1 MVPYAVMKKQDIII
15 AVEAF
20 AGNKG
25 ISPATVTSR
34 AVGNSRLYARMK
46 QGGDCTTEV
55 AARLLAY
62 IDKAKIVECDNHSPA
77 SARSG
82 AA

>member
-1 MVPYAVMKKQDIII
+1 MKKQDIII

-20 AGNKG
+20 AGGRG

-46 QGGDCTTEV
+46 KGGDCTTEV

-62 IDKAKIVECDNHSPA
+62 IDSAEVVECENHAPA
-77 SARSG
+77 AVISEG
-82 AA
+82 AE